1 MTNGVVVLGQGVG
14 LLSMLIMAGAI
25 ALIALRSG
33 RGVGEAVAYGAGFLF
48 LAWGAPY
55 ILQVVGSSAGLPH
68 EVIFMA
74 YPICSLL
81 GALLVLSLALRR
93 WPRPQ

>member
-1 MTNGVVVLGQGVG
+1 MTSGLVLVVQGISV
-14 LLSMLIMAGAI
+14 LSMLILSGAI

-33 RGVGEAVAYGAGFLF
+33 RAVGEAVAYGLGFLF

-55 ILQVVGSSAGLPH
+55 ILRALSGSLGLPH
-68 EVIFMA
+68 ELIFLA